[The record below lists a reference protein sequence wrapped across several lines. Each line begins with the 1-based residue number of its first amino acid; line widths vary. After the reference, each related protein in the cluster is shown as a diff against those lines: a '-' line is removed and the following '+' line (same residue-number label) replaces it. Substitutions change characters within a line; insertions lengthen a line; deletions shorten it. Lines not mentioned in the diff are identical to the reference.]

1 MKVKNIS
8 KHVIVIEA
16 QVLSDNLIKNFLEI
30 INDCSD
36 DIRSLMSQVNAFS
49 EALQDA
55 KTDRWYNLFSQG
67 YTMMMLPA
75 QEMKFV
81 EDYFAKKEKSDHK
94 EVFKND
100 ELVLEIVHND
110 HVVCIVDEEQIDY

>member
-94 EVFKND
+94 EVYKND

>member
-1 MKVKNIS
+1 MKIKNIS

-94 EVFKND
+94 EVYKND